1 MKKTYM
7 QPCVEATQLQANSMI
22 LAGSGEAGI
31 NINPEAG
38 ENITGD

>member
-22 LAGSGEAGI
+22 LAGSEAGI